1 MQRTLKFLV
10 IFMGILILAALGV
23 IIATVASRMSGEG
36 EGAPRA
42 EKAAAGAPFEMVEL
56 GLPAGSS
63 VAEMQAAGD
72 RLVLRVRLPTGG
84 ERIVILD
91 LESGALLGTVDLG
104 GGR

>member
-10 IFMGILILAALGV
+10 IFMGILILAALAV
-23 IIATVASRMSGEG
+23 IIATVASRMSGE

-42 EKAAAGAPFEMVEL
+42 KGQAAGAPPEPVAL
-56 GLPAGSS
+56 GLPEGSS
-63 VAEMQAAGD
+63 VAEMQATDD
-72 RLVLRVRLPTGG
+72 RLVLRVRLPEGG

-104 GGR
+104 GAP